1 MIKVNN
7 ISYRIKNNDIISNIS
22 LNIKQ
27 GQMVSIIGPNGAGKS
42 TLANIITGIIKP
54 DNGNV
59 TIYDKNILSLLYL
72 FFQIV

>member
-27 GQMVSIIGPNGAGKS
+27 GQMVSIIGPNGAGK
-42 TLANIITGIIKP
+42 
-54 DNGNV
+54 
-59 TIYDKNILSLLYL
+59 
-72 FFQIV
+72 